1 VSKDLNGG
9 IPTDNEVILGI
20 LNNSES
26 VLKRLYI
33 AYFPMILQ
41 LIINNSGNED
51 DAKDIYQE
59 AIIVLYNKVKT
70 GDFELSSKLKTY
82 IYSVCR
88 RLWLKRLTQMNRY
101 GGDIKDFQDYLSVD
115 DETEKNNE
123 RDIQFNKMGA
133 ALQLL
138 GEPCKTIIE
147 DFYINNRS
155 MQEIC
160 EDFGYTNADNAKTQ
174 KYKCLQRLKKLFF
187 TFWNRLASPSGRH
200 KNSTESLYNLFPIY
214 L

>member
-1 VSKDLNGG
+1 MSNDLNNG
-9 IPTDNEVILGI
+9 IPADNEVILGI

-26 VLKRLYI
+26 VLKRLYL
-33 AYFPMILQ
+33 AYFPMVLQ
-41 LIINNSGNED
+41 LIINNTGNED
-51 DAKDIYQE
+51 DAKDVYQE

-88 RLWLKRLTQMNRY
+88 RLWLKRLSQLNRY
-101 GGDIKDFQDYLSVD
+101 AGDIKDFQEYLAVD
-115 DETEKNNE
+115 DEIEKNRE
-123 RDIQFNKMGA
+123 RDIEFNKMGN

-147 DFYINNRS
+147 DFYIHNRS

-160 EDFGYTNADNAKTQ
+160 ENFGYTNADNAKTQ

-187 TFWNRLASPSGRH
+187 QQ
-200 KNSTESLYNLFPIY
+200 K
-214 L
+214 